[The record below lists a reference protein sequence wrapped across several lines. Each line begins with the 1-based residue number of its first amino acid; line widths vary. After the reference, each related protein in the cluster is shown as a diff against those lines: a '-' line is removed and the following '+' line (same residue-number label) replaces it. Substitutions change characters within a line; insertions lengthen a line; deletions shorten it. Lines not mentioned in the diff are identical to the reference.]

1 MMNDGDG
8 FDDDDDDDGDGDG
21 FDGFDDDD
29 DDGVYLMMNDNPG
42 GHPCDHQHQ
51 VPQDCQASKY
61 TEQEDLNIF
70 GINTQIQILLF
81 LANFWC
87 YFQMLLQ
94 ATSDRE
100 QTEFHKVEI
109 NLHILIYSHFTFKIY
124 KYKIYTNTQI
134 QMYDK
139 RTPIIPEA
147 FDCRYI

>member
-81 LANFWC
+81 FEFLVLFPNV
-87 YFQMLLQ
+87 
-94 ATSDRE
+94 ATGD
-100 QTEFHKVEI
+100 
-109 NLHILIYSHFTFKIY
+109 L
-124 KYKIYTNTQI
+124 
-134 QMYDK
+134 
-139 RTPIIPEA
+139 
-147 FDCRYI
+147 